1 MTFHELNRAFEAF
14 APTPEQEQ
22 AMLDRLLEGQKEVKS
37 VSRMKKM
44 TAVLVAAA
52 LLLMA
57 CAFTVVT
64 GLDQRML
71 TYFGAGE
78 EDAQRVSGGVVGVEK
93 SFHYANGWTIN
104 IEQVLADR
112 YSMAVLTEV
121 VAPEG
126 TALDGEAYYFEL
138 GMELPPSVKNQ
149 PISSGWGYGPVILE
163 DADPGDNRLTFLTTK
178 GVRELGAKNLLGQSV
193 TLTPKWLL
201 ESGGEKLDVDFSMEE
216 QEQSCTVTLP
226 EQDNGK
232 TYALKEPIQV
242 DGEAMTLSELY
253 LSPISLAFSLESKAN
268 NPQVFGPSE
277 MTSMEEEAVLHLT
290 GGEAVT
296 LRRVVSQTYDQD
308 TGVIHSVFQTD
319 QIIEPENV
327 VAITLLGQTFSLDG
341 LTPVEG

>member
-1 MTFHELNRAFEAF
+1 MDDREIKRVFDQVRMS
-14 APTPEQEQ
+14 PEQEE
-22 AMLDRLLEGQKEVKS
+22 AMLERLLSEERRTRPMKQ
-37 VSRMKKM
+37 MKK
-44 TAVLVAAA
+44 TVAVLVAAA

-71 TYFGAGE
+71 AYFGAGK
-78 EDAQRVSGGVVGVEK
+78 EDAQRVSGGVVDVEK

-104 IEQVLADR
+104 IKQVLADR

-138 GMELPPSVKNQ
+138 GMELPPSAKNQ
-149 PISSGWGYGPVILE
+149 PISSSWGYGPVILE

-178 GVRELGAKNLLGQSV
+178 GVRELGAKDLLGQSV
-193 TLTPKWLL
+193 TLTPEWLL
-201 ESGGEKLDVDFSMEE
+201 ESGGKKLYVDFSMEE

-232 TYALKEPIQV
+232 TYALQEPIQV
-242 DGEAMTLSELY
+242 DGETMTLSELY
-253 LSPISLAFSLESKAN
+253 LSPISLAFSLQGKAN
-268 NPQVFGPSE
+268 NPQVFWPSE
-277 MTSMEEEAVLHLT
+277 MTSMEEEAILHLI

-296 LRRVVSQTYDQD
+296 LRRVVSQSQDRD

-319 QIIEPENV
+319 QIIQPEDV
-327 VAITLLGQTFSLDG
+327 VSITLLGQTFSLDG

>member
-14 APTPEQEQ
+14 YPTPQQEQ
-22 AMLDRLLEGQKEVKS
+22 AMLERLLADKKEVKP
-37 VSRMKKM
+37 VSRIRKI

-71 TYFGAGE
+71 EYFGAGE

-93 SFHYANGWTIN
+93 SFRYANGWTIN

-138 GMELPPSVKNQ
+138 GMELPPSAKNQ
-149 PISSGWGYGPVILE
+149 PISSGWGYGPVLLE

-178 GVRELGAKNLLGQSV
+178 GVRELGAKYLLGQNV

-201 ESGGEKLDVDFSMEE
+201 ESGGKKLNVDFSMEE

-226 EQDNGK
+226 EQDNGT

-242 DGEAMTLSELY
+242 DGETMTLSELY
-253 LSPISLAFSLESKAN
+253 LSPISLAFSLQSKEN
-268 NPQVFGPSE
+268 NPREFGPSE

-290 GGEAVT
+290 GDEAVT
-296 LRRVVSQTYDQD
+296 LRRVVSQTYDQN

-319 QIIEPENV
+319 QIIQPENV
-327 VAITLLGQTFSLDG
+327 VSVTLLGRTFSLDD

>member
-1 MTFHELNRAFEAF
+1 MTFHELHQAFESF
-14 APTPEQEQ
+14 DPTPDQEQ
-22 AMLDRLLEGQKEVKS
+22 AMLERLLADQKEVKP
-37 VSRMKKM
+37 VRRIRKI

-52 LLLMA
+52 VLLMA

-71 TYFGAGE
+71 AYFGAGA
-78 EDAQRVSGGVVGVEK
+78 EDAQRVSGGVVGVEQ
-93 SFHYANGWTIN
+93 SFHYTNGWTIN

-138 GMELPPSVKNQ
+138 GMELPPSAKKQ
-149 PISSGWGYGPVILE
+149 PISSGWGYGPVVLE
-163 DADPGDNRLTFLTTK
+163 DANPGDNRLTFLTTK
-178 GVRELGAKNLLGQSV
+178 GVRELGAKDLLGQSV
-193 TLTPKWLL
+193 TLTPEWLL
-201 ESGGEKLDVDFSMEE
+201 ESGGKKLYVEFSKEE

-226 EQDNGK
+226 DQDNG
-232 TYALKEPIQV
+232 TNYALKEPIQV
-242 DGEAMTLSELY
+242 DGETMILSELY
-253 LSPISLAFSLESKAN
+253 LSPISLAFSLQSKEN
-268 NPQVFGPSE
+268 NPREFELSE
-277 MTSMEEEAVLHLT
+277 MTSMEEEAILHLT

-296 LRRVVSQTYDQD
+296 LRRVVSQTQDRD

-319 QIIEPENV
+319 QIIQPENV
-327 VAITLLGQTFSLDG
+327 VSVTLLGQTFSLDD